1 MMILGTSVKVLCSIE
16 HGQGVGQQRRHY
28 TCFGHVSIFVISVQP
43 ICLPAPN
50 QEFDG
55 AEAIAMGWG
64 AFEYKRGTGSKILKY
79 VRLKVT
85 HNRLRARAMFGTE
98 ISGTH
103 RTNPSVKDVCSGDS
117 GV

>member
-1 MMILGTSVKVLCSIE
+1 MVEPQNWYSTAHV
-16 HGQGVGQQRRHY
+16 
-28 TCFGHVSIFVISVQP
+28 FGMYPYFCLVQP